1 MNLSNETWQASRLSS
16 SDCIHSAHTI
26 TYGTFD
32 LLHFGHIKLLSR
44 AAEFGLP
51 IVVGIS
57 TDEFN
62 LQKHKT
68 AEQTY
73 EERAFL
79 VSQIKGVEFTFPE
92 NNWEQKKNDIEKFNA
107 KYLVMGS
114 DWLNKFDALKDY
126 VEVKILDR
134 TPEISSTVIRNIKI
148 LGR

>member
-1 MNLSNETWQASRLSS
+1 MEMTNRTCRINLLGNL
-16 SDCIHSAHTI
+16 DCNHSAHTI

-44 AAEFGLP
+44 AADLGLP
-51 IVVGIS
+51 IVVGVS

-62 LQKHKT
+62 LQKNKS

-79 VSQIKGVEFTFPE
+79 VGQIKGVEFTFPE
-92 NNWEQKKNDIEKFNA
+92 TNWEQKLNDIENFNA

-114 DWLNKFDALKDY
+114 DWLNKFDDLSEF
-126 VEVKILDR
+126 VEIKILDR
-134 TPEISSTVIRNIKI
+134 TPEISSTAIRSIKRF
-148 LGR
+148 G

>member
-1 MNLSNETWQASRLSS
+1 MEMNNRTWRDSLSS
-16 SDCIHSAHTI
+16 NLNCDHSAHTI

-32 LLHFGHIKLLSR
+32 LLHFGHIRLLSR
-44 AAEFGLP
+44 AADLGLP
-51 IVVGIS
+51 IVVGVS

-62 LQKHKT
+62 LQKHKS

-92 NNWEQKKNDIEKFNA
+92 TNWEQKKSDIENFNA

-114 DWLNKFDALKDY
+114 DWLNKFDDLTDY

-134 TPEISSTVIRNIKI
+134 TPEISSTAIRSIKR
-148 LGR
+148 LG

>member
-1 MNLSNETWQASRLSS
+1 MESHQDIADSKWPVKSFCN
-16 SDCIHSAHTI
+16 HSAHTI

-62 LQKHKT
+62 QQKNKV
-68 AEQTY
+68 AQQTY
-73 EERAFL
+73 DERAYL
-79 VSQIKGVEFTFPE
+79 VSQVKGVEYTFPE
-92 NNWEQKKNDIEKFNA
+92 SNWVQKEHDIKIFNA

-114 DWLNKFDALKDY
+114 DWFNKFDHLKELAD
-126 VEVKILDR
+126 VKILDR
-134 TPEISSTVIRNIKI
+134 TPEISSTVIRRITR
-148 LGR
+148 LGT